1 MVATSK
7 LTPVHEGQKFTFCS
21 VRLSVRT
28 LGFQPSKTGSIPVP
42 SAVLKYNNT
51 CVVLFSDIE
60 KYSYTLTMNK
70 VYIRGYGYP

>member
-1 MVATSK
+1 MSVTKGDTSK

-28 LGFQPSKTGSIPVP
+28 FGFQPSKTGSIPVP

-51 CVVLFSDIE
+51 CVGFVPHIE
-60 KYSYTLTMNK
+60 I
-70 VYIRGYGYP
+70 VFAH